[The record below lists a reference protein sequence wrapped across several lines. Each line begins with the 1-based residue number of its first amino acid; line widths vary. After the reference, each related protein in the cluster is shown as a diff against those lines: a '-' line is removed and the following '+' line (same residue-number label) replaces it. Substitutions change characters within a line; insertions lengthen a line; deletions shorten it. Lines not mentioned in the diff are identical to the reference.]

1 MHGQNI
7 RNKFNTNYEM
17 KWRQKLHEFVEK
29 SEWNEP
35 KIQIRVEK
43 WRSDHVILLV
53 NKQIISV
60 RVVLVLGVL
69 CIIFIFILYLQRR
82 RNTKGEKI

>member
-29 SEWNEP
+29 SKWNEP

>member
-1 MHGQNI
+1 MDKIFEINLI
-7 RNKFNTNYEM
+7 LTKTT
-17 KWRQKLHEFVEK
+17 WRQKLHEFVEK
-29 SEWNEP
+29 SKWNEP